1 MEARSLQNSPS
12 ISAPVVQQLSS
23 NATLSPLLKTAERTS
38 DPNEELKLPGK
49 RHKANNSEK
58 EGSKTDGRW
67 TKAEHERFLEALKLY
82 GKHWKLVEKHIG
94 TRTGT
99 QVRSHAQKHYLK
111 ISSDKQKVSRNKSKE
126 RQGDV
131 IPSGRESALP
141 APLAAEQEGVTSEK
155 VPVKP
160 AEDKTLLLSEEKGRV
175 EKVETSECKTRALSM
190 EAKGVSIDKPIP
202 SLNDSL
208 NQLKEETLL
217 PRPKEM
223 PQILAS
229 DQELGDYEAKL
240 LETRGA
246 VDSIML
252 ELGEMQEAKDTSS
265 KLVTLENE
273 CIRMTNLLLSIMP
286 NIALQPLLMK
296 KWSETFKDLVNCREA
311 IRSLALQSTE
321 KQSVL
326 QLVKDFLQRS
336 YGITENQE
344 TSKGVIE
351 TPEPAPKRTCEE
363 EETHTVFVNKAY
375 ASNIKALRDKL
386 QGRKSAV

>member
-1 MEARSLQNSPS
+1 
-12 ISAPVVQQLSS
+12 
-23 NATLSPLLKTAERTS
+23 
-38 DPNEELKLPGK
+38 
-49 RHKANNSEK
+49 
-58 EGSKTDGRW
+58 
-67 TKAEHERFLEALKLY
+67 
-82 GKHWKLVEKHIG
+82 
-94 TRTGT
+94 
-99 QVRSHAQKHYLK
+99 
-111 ISSDKQKVSRNKSKE
+111 
-126 RQGDV
+126 
-131 IPSGRESALP
+131 
-141 APLAAEQEGVTSEK
+141 
-155 VPVKP
+155 
-160 AEDKTLLLSEEKGRV
+160 
-175 EKVETSECKTRALSM
+175 
-190 EAKGVSIDKPIP
+190 
-202 SLNDSL
+202 
-208 NQLKEETLL
+208 
-217 PRPKEM
+217 
-223 PQILAS
+223 
-229 DQELGDYEAKL
+229 
-240 LETRGA
+240 
-246 VDSIML
+246 ML